1 MPKFLEL
8 VLDLCPLASYIYSNS
23 NSSLIVWTLITESIP
38 SKRLVKLRLGYSLGT
53 TWVLWLDLWWLVAG
67 SAVEAVMGP
76 MLPLR
81 LSWLK
86 LRPNCKR
93 LSARSCQ
100 LVKMPN
106 CQIKTKFSSKQS
118 IYLEK
123 SSNQREFAPLLR
135 RPAVCHITDSQQWPI
150 CHKFECH
157 KPFRCLLGLP
167 NPTTHPPP
175 ESWPTDH
182 GLCRCWWEDR
192 KSSQLWAVATQD
204 NRENLQQQKVT
215 TIQQWR
221 WGTLVHSLTW
231 WLLHKLCEL
240 CEMCATLCD
249 CSSNIEWLWQCCF
262 GVNCETYSGALRH
275 KELLTLSSWQS

>member
-23 NSSLIVWTLITESIP
+23 NSSLIVWTFITESIP

-175 ESWPTDH
+175 ESWPTEH
-182 GLCRCWWEDR
+182 GCAAAGERIVKAASCG
-192 KSSQLWAVATQD
+192 Q
-204 NRENLQQQKVT
+204 
-215 TIQQWR
+215 
-221 WGTLVHSLTW
+221 SLHRITE
-231 WLLHKLCEL
+231 K
-240 CEMCATLCD
+240 T
-249 CSSNIEWLWQCCF
+249 CSSKKWQQFNNDVGGHWCTPSHDDCCTNY
-262 GVNCETYSGALRH
+262 VSYVRCVRPCVTVAAI
-275 KELLTLSSWQS
+275 